1 MLRCPRRG
9 LCNLSELVKKIWLAQ
24 KKKHH
29 AKERHILQKEA
40 LHFTATVVGIA
51 AHLAPGDDDVHN
63 KQKEREEHEL
73 QWVKRRF
80 PLVDP
85 NGPHCKTANPSQ
97 QYVDECK
104 HPALYI

>member
-1 MLRCPRRG
+1 MLVGFTKSGYKIVDPRCCVVPG
-9 LCNLSELVKKIWLAQ
+9 GGYQ
-24 KKKHH
+24 

-73 QWVKRRF
+73 Q
-80 PLVDP
+80 
-85 NGPHCKTANPSQ
+85 
-97 QYVDECK
+97 
-104 HPALYI
+104 